1 MQWLGCKKQ
10 QNHNASAQIVDGT
23 LILSLP
29 DAISPVVWRMDLS
42 GIKSAAME
50 IRTDEKEGAA
60 DTYTLTMK
68 ATGEKPKD
76 IAPFDTQDKAMN
88 ALMAAST
95 AMAYSQSAVDASPI
109 ASNSNRANMSIAAA
123 PAQNTKSKAGQ
134 LLASLIGLAII
145 GLLLFAITRIGP
157 TNSINY
163 NANSDSYGKSGDAG
177 TNAGGAGVPMSAD
190 DFLLS
195 R

>member
-50 IRTDEKEGAA
+50 IRTDKKEGETE
-60 DTYTLTMK
+60 TYTLTMK

-88 ALMAAST
+88 ALMAASA
-95 AMAYSQSAVDASPI
+95 AMAHSQTSPDAAPV

-123 PAQNTKSKAGQ
+123 PAQNTKNKAGQ
-134 LLASLIGLAII
+134 FLASLIGLAII
-145 GLLLFAITRIGP
+145 GLLLFALTRIGP
-157 TNSINY
+157 TNPTNY
-163 NANSDSYGKSGDAG
+163 NTNSDSYGQSGNAGSAQDAAG
-177 TNAGGAGVPMSAD
+177 TPMSAD
-190 DFLLS
+190 DFLLN